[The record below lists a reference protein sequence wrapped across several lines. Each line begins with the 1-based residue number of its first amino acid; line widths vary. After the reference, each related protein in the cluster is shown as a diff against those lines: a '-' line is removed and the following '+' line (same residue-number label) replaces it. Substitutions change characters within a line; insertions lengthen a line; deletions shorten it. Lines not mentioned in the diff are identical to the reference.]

1 MKALA
6 VCGFILAGLSVIGG
20 FILSSNPSLPLEG
33 FSAVIVGIVTAFLFV
48 LPSTT
53 LLVVLQ
59 VRDLLRTK

>member
-6 VCGFILAGLSVIGG
+6 ICGFILAGLSVVGG
-20 FILSSNPSLPLEG
+20 FVLSSNGSLPMEG
-33 FSAVIVGIVTAFLFV
+33 FSAVIGGIVTAFLFV

-59 VRDLLRTK
+59 VRDLLKAK